1 MIPEELHLRNFL
13 SHRATDL
20 ELRGVHLA
28 SLVGENG
35 AGKSA
40 LLDAISWAVWGR
52 SRAPYGHDED
62 LIYHGENSLEVE
74 YVFRMPYQ
82 GGDEQRFRIL
92 RRREMRRRRSTTS
105 ILDFQVQGE
114 AGWRPLNGN
123 TIRETQARISAQLG
137 LDYDTFTNSAYLRQ
151 GHADEFTVQPP
162 AERKRVLGS
171 ILGLERWDVYRERVK
186 QRLAEAQGQLAE
198 LERRLTEIEQELA
211 HRPEIEAD
219 LTQAETE
226 AQEAGMQRQEVQ
238 EQVNE
243 LTRLQEQAESLQRQ
257 LAELDTRRQQEH
269 ERLKEMR
276 HDAEEHRRRRDAY
289 QARIDQGDEIEAR
302 YRAHQQALDE
312 ERVWGE
318 KLGQAANLQKEK
330 ARLEQAIAQARG
342 ALLQQLRDCEQRVA
356 QLERAIA
363 REGESLHER
372 LQALAEQRTRAERA
386 IERAAQ
392 ELRNAIQAE
401 EQTGA
406 QLERALAEA
415 KNRIEQEIGG
425 VQGQIHQLERRL
437 PGPELALKLKAAE
450 TRLAEL
456 KEVEK
461 RTRQLRQEIQNAKV
475 AHSRLI
481 ELNRHLKTQLEETKS
496 RRETLAQAEANCPL
510 CRQPLTAEHRT
521 RLLEDI
527 QAEEQRLDSDHR
539 ANRQRLREIKKHN
552 AARQAR
558 LEELN
563 LRLSERPQA
572 ERDLA
577 RLRQQQEQGEQAQEQ
592 IATFAAQVDAWQAQ
606 LAAEDYGAAE
616 RTALQQ
622 SRERLAALQKQLDT
636 EGYAGEAREQLA
648 QLQTESATLQARLA
662 AQDYAATERAALTQ
676 AQQEIMALQAQL
688 DAGEYAPEEHAAL
701 AGVLAR
707 LAELGYDAEAHAAVK
722 EQVRALAAAEGD
734 YRELEKSRVGVQGE
748 IAALQR
754 LAQEIAAQE
763 QRLDA
768 LGAELQARQADRN
781 ALQPRLDAG
790 PALLRALQEARRRE
804 VTAGRQ
810 VGALR
815 QTLAA
820 LETQATR
827 QKRLLQEQAKLATR
841 VGLLKE
847 LREAFGV
854 NGIPAMIIE
863 HALPELEREANRVL
877 ERLAG
882 GRMHVRFETQRE
894 TKAGKLRETLDII
907 SSDEKGTRPYEN
919 FSGGEQF
926 RINFAIRVA
935 LSRLLAQR
943 SGVRLRSLFIDEG
956 FGSLDADGRRR
967 LVAAV
972 KAVQDD
978 FDLILVITHIVE
990 MQDVF
995 PTRIQVTKTDE
1006 GSQVE
1011 VL

>member
-768 LGAELQARQADRN
+768 LGAELQARQADRD

-972 KAVQDD
+972 KAVQGD

>member
-701 AGVLAR
+701 ADVLAR

-972 KAVQDD
+972 KAVQGD

>member
-62 LIYHGENSLEVE
+62 LIYHGEDSLEVE
-74 YVFRMPYQ
+74 YIFRMPYQ
-82 GGDEQRFRIL
+82 GGAEQRFRIL
-92 RRREMRRRRSTTS
+92 RRREMRRRRSTIS

-114 AGWRPLNGN
+114 TGWRPLNGN

-137 LDYDTFTNSAYLRQ
+137 LDYDTFANSAYLRQ

-186 QRLAEAQGQLAE
+186 QRLAGAQGQLAE

-243 LTRLQEQAESLQRQ
+243 LTRLQEQAGSLQRQ
-257 LAELDTRRQQEH
+257 LAGLGTRLQQER
-269 ERLKEMR
+269 ERLEKLR
-276 HDAEEHRRRRDAY
+276 HDEAEHRRRRDAY
-289 QARIDQGDEIEAR
+289 QARIAQSDEIEAR

-312 ERVWGE
+312 ERAWGE
-318 KLGQAANLQKEK
+318 KLGQAANLQEEK
-330 ARLEQAIAQARG
+330 ARREQAIAQAGG

-372 LQALAEQRTRAERA
+372 LQALAEQRTRAERD

-392 ELRNAIQAE
+392 ELRRAIQAE
-401 EQTGA
+401 EQAGA
-406 QLERALAEA
+406 QLERALTGE
-415 KNRIEQEIGG
+415 KSRVEQEIGG
-425 VQGQIHQLERRL
+425 VQGQIQQLERRL
-437 PGPELALKLKAAE
+437 PGPELPVKLEAAE

-456 KEVEK
+456 QEIAEQ
-461 RTRQLRQEIQNAKV
+461 TQQLRQEIEDAKV
-475 AHSRLI
+475 EHSRLI
-481 ELNRHLKTQLEETKS
+481 ELNRHLKTQLEETKA
-496 RRETLAQAEANCPL
+496 RRETLAQAEASCPL

-539 ANRQRLREIKKHN
+539 ANRQRPREIEKRN
-552 AARQAR
+552 LARQAR

-563 LRLSERPQA
+563 LRLNERPQA

-592 IATFAAQVDAWQAQ
+592 IAALTAQVAAWRAQ
-606 LAAEDYGAAE
+606 LLAEDYGAAE

-622 SRERLAALQKQLDT
+622 SRERLAARQKQLDT
-636 EGYAGEAREQLA
+636 DGYAGEAREQLA
-648 QLQTESATLQARLA
+648 QLQTESATLQERLA
-662 AQDYAATERAALTQ
+662 AQDYAAAERAALPQ
-676 AQQEIMALQAQL
+676 ARQEIAALQAQL

-754 LAQEIAAQE
+754 LAREIAAQE
-763 QRLDA
+763 QRLDD
-768 LGAELQARQADRN
+768 LDAELLARQADLD

-827 QKRLLQEQAKLATR
+827 QERLLQEQGELAAR

-877 ERLAG
+877 EQLAG

-907 SSDEKGTRPYEN
+907 ISDEKGTRPYEN

-926 RINFAIRVA
+926 RINFAVRVA

-995 PTRIQVTKTDE
+995 PTRIQVTKTDV